1 MNPPE
6 RIRELRRLIRRHEE
20 RYYVLNDPEI
30 SDTEF
35 DRLIHDLKN
44 LETKYPELITKDSPT
59 QRVSGRVAKGLQ
71 GINHPEPMLS
81 LDNAYS
87 EVELQSFND
96 RVLRGLS
103 SEYSSSKKI
112 PYVAEF
118 KIDGLS
124 IALTYKDGLLIRGAT
139 RGDGLRGENVT
150 SNVRTIRAIPLR
162 LSEQVKG
169 TIEIRGE
176 VYLPRREFERIN
188 THRRK
193 AGETVFANPRNAAAG
208 TMRNL
213 DPALVARRGL
223 SIFVY
228 QAFPVSSVS
237 GGEFDSDGSNSSWIP
252 DRHAMLLKLLRQWG
266 LPVEHHWRRC
276 LGIEK
281 VLEFCQEWAEIR
293 KTLKFETD
301 GVVVK
306 LDQLAL
312 RNNLGATSK
321 FPRWAIAFKPAAE
334 QQVTLLKKIEVDV
347 GRTGAVTPFAVLEPV
362 TVSGSIISMAT
373 LHNADYIARKDIR
386 EHDWVIIEKAGEV
399 IPQVLSPVLNRR
411 PEGVKPWMMP
421 STCPK
426 CGSVLN
432 RGEGEVVWR
441 CENTSCQARLG
452 RGLQHFVSRVAMD
465 IEGFGESLISQLVN
479 AGMVRDYS
487 DIYSLTEKA
496 LAQLASTSI
505 RSDGKSITRRF
516 GQKTAAKIVG
526 QINLSKNKELW
537 RLIHGLGIRHVGEQG
552 ARVLA
557 DEFKSMSAIVN
568 ATEEQLQKK
577 SDIGPVVAASVRSYF
592 SEADN
597 LALIDRLR
605 EAGVTMEVIAEL
617 PIVGKSEKGSLTG
630 NVYVLSGTL
639 VSMTRTQASVK
650 IEHLGGEVVKTVS
663 RQVAALI
670 AGDNAGSKLD
680 RAKKLNVLI
689 LNEVEFLE
697 LLKSGSQDS
706 VH

>member
-1 MNPPE
+1 MNPSE
-6 RIRELRRLIRRHEE
+6 RISELRRFIRRHEE

-30 SDTEF
+30 SDAEF
-35 DRLIHDLKN
+35 DGLMHDLKI

-59 QRVSGRVAKGLQ
+59 QRVSGRVAKGFQ
-71 GINHPEPMLS
+71 AINHPEPMLS

-87 EVELQSFND
+87 EDELQSFND
-96 RVLRGLS
+96 RALRGLS
-103 SEYSSSKKI
+103 AKHLRSKKI

-139 RGDGLRGENVT
+139 RGDGLRGEDVT

-162 LSEQVKG
+162 LSGEVKG

-176 VYLPRREFERIN
+176 VYLSHREFERIN
-188 THRRK
+188 THRRE
-193 AGETVFANPRNAAAG
+193 AGEAVFANPRNAAAG

-237 GGEFDSDGSNSSWIP
+237 GGASDSDGRNQSWIP
-252 DRHAMLLKLLRQWG
+252 DNHATLLKLLRQWG
-266 LPVEHHWRRC
+266 LPVERHWRRC

-293 KTLKFETD
+293 KTLEFETD

-312 RNNLGATSK
+312 RKSLGATSK
-321 FPRWAIAFKPAAE
+321 FPRWAIAFKPTAE

-362 TVSGSIISMAT
+362 TVSGSTISMAT

-399 IPQVLSPVLNRR
+399 IPQVIGPVLNRR
-411 PEGVKPWMMP
+411 PEDAKPWMMP
-421 STCPK
+421 STCPR
-426 CGSVLN
+426 CGSGLK

-441 CENTSCQARLG
+441 CKNTSCQARLG

-479 AGMVRDYS
+479 TGMVRNYS
-487 DIYSLTEKA
+487 DIYSLNEKA
-496 LAQLASTSI
+496 LAQLASTSV

-516 GQKTAAKIVG
+516 GQKTATKLVD

-537 RLIHGLGIRHVGEQG
+537 RLIYGLGIRHVGEQG

-557 DEFKSMSAIVN
+557 DEFKSMSAIVS
-568 ATEEQLQKK
+568 ATEEQLQEK

-592 SEADN
+592 SEAEN

-605 EAGVTMEVIAEL
+605 EAGVTMEVIAEF
-617 PIVGKSEKGSLTG
+617 PIVRTSENGPLTG
-630 NVYVLSGTL
+630 NIYVLSGTL
-639 VSMTRTQASVK
+639 KSMTRAQASVE
-650 IEHLGGEVVKTVS
+650 IEHLGGKVVKTVS
-663 RQVAALI
+663 HQATALI
-670 AGDNAGSKLD
+670 AGNDAGSKLD
-680 RAKKLNVLI
+680 RAKKLGVLI
-689 LNEVEFLE
+689 LSEAEFLE
-697 LLKSGSQDS
+697 LLKSGSQGPAR
-706 VH
+706 